1 MDKLNSAAYC
11 LAFKKIFEKCE
22 ACNSQFLDGDSLTGI
37 VVDWSDAQINGLHL
51 AIGKEKAEKL
61 LKGCKVHWI
70 RSCQRVANKIASSSN
85 KQREKHCFCT

>member
-1 MDKLNSAAYC
+1 MH
-11 LAFKKIFEKCE
+11 
-22 ACNSQFLDGDSLTGI
+22 
-37 VVDWSDAQINGLHL
+37 GLHL

-85 KQREKHCFCT
+85 KQREKTLFLHLASTIPNLKSSIKAVACFETLQLYEVEFRLILKYHETTKTWQN